1 MSSEARSIDYRRFH
15 DSVPLSAGRQVRA
28 SPPALATLEV
38 SMPQALQSPLKW
50 PKEGNARVP
59 YRVFSDPEIYRAER
73 DRVFLG
79 PTWQY
84 LALDNELPNPGDYKT
99 TFLSET
105 PVIVTRGEDGQIHAM
120 VNRCAHRGNLVC
132 LKQRGHAKDGLTCVY
147 HAWRYDLAGNLTS
160 VAFRRGVAGKG
171 GMPESFKLEEHGL
184 KKLRTDSFAGIVFG
198 TLSPEAPPLAEYIG
212 NDIGGRIGRVMR
224 GKPKIIGTTSQIL
237 HNNWKLYVE
246 NVKDT
251 YHASLLHTFFTT
263 FRISR
268 LTTAGGDN
276 ATSDQLYSEIHSLH
290 EDYRLKDPRF
300 LDSVDEI
307 GDGITLQILSVFPN
321 FVLQQIHN
329 SIAVRLVLPKGPD
342 ETELQWTYIGFE
354 DDDAAMTER
363 RLQQAN
369 LVGPAGY
376 VSMEDGAVGGFIQR
390 AIPGAEEEASVIEMG
405 GHEHAPQPTRATEAS
420 VRGFW
425 NAWRPLMG
433 L

>member
-1 MSSEARSIDYRRFH
+1 
-15 DSVPLSAGRQVRA
+15 
-28 SPPALATLEV
+28 
-38 SMPQALQSPLKW
+38 MPQALQSPLQW

-59 YRVFSDPEIYRAER
+59 YRVFSDPEIFRTER

-84 LALDNELPNPGDYKT
+84 LALADELPETGDYKT
-99 TFLSET
+99 TFLGET

-132 LKQRGHAKDGLTCVY
+132 LKQRGHTTDGLTCVY

-160 VAFRRGVAGKG
+160 VAFRRGVGGKG
-171 GMPESFKLEEHGL
+171 GMPDSFRIEEHGL
-184 KKLRTDSFAGIVFG
+184 KRLRTDTFAGLVFG
-198 TLSPEAPPLAEYIG
+198 TLSPDALPLSDYIG

-224 GKPKIIGTTSQIL
+224 GKPKILGTTSQIL

-268 LTTAGGDN
+268 LTTAGGVAIAESGAHHASYTYGEQRGDN
-276 ATSDQLYSEIHSLH
+276 AASDQAYSDIHSLH
-290 EDYRLKDPRF
+290 DDYRLKDPRF
-300 LDSVDEI
+300 LESVDEI

-390 AIPGAEEEASVIEMG
+390 AIPGAEEECSVIEMG
-405 GHEHAPQPTRATEAS
+405 GREHAPQPTRATEAS

>member
-1 MSSEARSIDYRRFH
+1 
-15 DSVPLSAGRQVRA
+15 
-28 SPPALATLEV
+28 
-38 SMPQALQSPLKW
+38 MPQALQSPLKW

-132 LKQRGHAKDGLTCVY
+132 LKHRGHSKDGLTCVY
-147 HAWRYDLAGNLTS
+147 HAWRYDLTGNLTS
-160 VAFRRGVAGKG
+160 VAFRRGVGGKG
-171 GMPESFKLEEHGL
+171 GMPESFQLDAHGL
-184 KKLRTDSFAGIVFG
+184 KKLRTDQFAGIVFG
-198 TLSPEAPPLAEYIG
+198 TLSPDAPPFSEYIG

-224 GKPKIIGTTSQIL
+224 GKPKLLGTTSQIL

-263 FRISR
+263 FRVTR
-268 LTTAGGDN
+268 LTQGGGVVVSPDGGHHVS
-276 ATSDQLYSEIHSLH
+276 ATIDRADDREGAAYREQGLRADH
-290 EDYRLKDPRF
+290 DGYRLADPSL
-300 LDSVDEI
+300 LDTVDEF
-307 GDGITLQILSVFPN
+307 GDGIKLQILTAFPN
-321 FVLQQIHN
+321 FVLPQIGN
-329 SIAVRLVLPKGPD
+329 CLAVRQVLPKGAGAM
-342 ETELQWTYIGFE
+342 ELSWTYFGFA
-354 DDDAAMTER
+354 DDTPAMRRR
-363 RLQQAN
+363 RLKQAN

-376 VSMEDGAVGGFIQR
+376 VSMEDGCVGGFVQR
-390 AIPGAEEEASVIEMG
+390 GVAAAADELAVVNMGGEGAES
-405 GHEHAPQPTRATEAS
+405 QDTRATETS

-425 NAWRPLMG
+425 KAYRRYMG
-433 L
+433 C

>member
-1 MSSEARSIDYRRFH
+1 
-15 DSVPLSAGRQVRA
+15 
-28 SPPALATLEV
+28 
-38 SMPQALQSPLKW
+38 
-50 PKEGNARVP
+50 
-59 YRVFSDPEIYRAER
+59 
-73 DRVFLG
+73 
-79 PTWQY
+79 
-84 LALDNELPNPGDYKT
+84 
-99 TFLSET
+99 
-105 PVIVTRGEDGQIHAM
+105 M

-132 LKQRGHAKDGLTCVY
+132 IKQRGHAKDGLTCVY

-198 TLSPEAPPLAEYIG
+198 TLSPDAPPLAEYIG

-268 LTTAGGDN
+268 LTTAGGVAIAESGAHHASYTYGEQRGDS
-276 ATSDQLYSEIHSLH
+276 ATSDQLYSEIH
-290 EDYRLKDPRF
+290 
-300 LDSVDEI
+300 
-307 GDGITLQILSVFPN
+307 FPN

>member
-1 MSSEARSIDYRRFH
+1 MDTHS
-15 DSVPLSAGRQVRA
+15 L
-28 SPPALATLEV
+28 T
-38 SMPQALQSPLKW
+38 W
-50 PKEGNARVP
+50 PNEGNSRVP
-59 YRVFSDPEIYRAER
+59 YRVFADPEVYKTEL

-84 LALDNELPNPGDYKT
+84 LALADELPEPGDYKT
-99 TFLSET
+99 TFLGET
-105 PVIVTRGEDGQIHAM
+105 PVIVTRGEDGEAHAM

-132 LKQRGHAKDGLTCVY
+132 LKDRGHAKDGLTCVY
-147 HAWRYDLAGNLTS
+147 HSWRYDLAGNLQS
-160 VAFRRGVAGKG
+160 VAFRRGVGGKG
-171 GMPESFKLEEHGL
+171 GMPDGFRLENHGL
-184 KKLRTDSFAGIVFG
+184 KRLRTDQFAGLIFG
-198 TLSPEAPPLAEYIG
+198 TLSPEAPPLSDYIG
-212 NDIGGRIGRVMR
+212 NLVGSHIGRVMH
-224 GKPKIIGTTSQIL
+224 GKPKILGTTSQIL
-237 HNNWKLYVE
+237 HNNWKLYFE

-263 FRISR
+263 FRVSR
-268 LTTAGGDN
+268 LTNVGGVAIADN
-276 ATSDQLYSEIHSLH
+276 GAHHFSYTYSNKPIDQAASDAAYADIQSMHA
-290 EDYRLKDPRF
+290 DMRLKDPRF

-329 SIAVRLVLPKGPD
+329 SIALRLVLPKGPD
-342 ETELQWTYIGFE
+342 ETELQWTFIGFE

-390 AIPGAEEEASVIEMG
+390 AIKGGEGEGDCSVIEMG
-405 GHEHAPQPTRATEAS
+405 GHEHASQETRTTEAS

-425 NAWRPLMG
+425 HAWRQMMG